1 MPMKRILVLN
11 GNDLERKI
19 TGQIL
24 SSQLDTSVQI
34 TLFATAELVLQ
45 NLRESPADLLVADI
59 QRFGITQCNMITM
72 ARQLAPS
79 MSILITSSGNQK
91 EVASAVWRLG
101 VNDYLLKPY
110 RPEWLISAAKVLMHQ
125 NTAEGEI
132 AKRQKEFLDRL
143 VEALHRFQYKKC
155 IFAAKEYLDL
165 LYENTNNITVLH
177 TSLITFVKGVAEAGA
192 PFGAYVQEKLSSC
205 VEAFTARLERQD
217 RKYDVYLML
226 EKMLNI
232 IFDTIEQENLCG
244 SDSEQ
249 RVLNYIDRN
258 VRRGLS
264 LNMVADYVNMSACY
278 FSKLFKKMTGKNY
291 IAYVTEGKID
301 LAKQML
307 VDTDMSL
314 PDIADE
320 LLYNET
326 NYFGKAFKK
335 KTGLTPSEYREV
347 YRKPQIR

>member
-1 MPMKRILVLN
+1 MRKILVLN

-19 TGQIL
+19 TGQVL
-24 SSQLDTSVQI
+24 SSQLGTASEVL
-34 TLFATAELVLQ
+34 LFSNAEQVLQ
-45 NLRESPADLLVADI
+45 SLREGPAALLVADI
-59 QRFGITQCNMITM
+59 QRFGIAQCNMITM
-72 ARQLAPS
+72 ARQLAPN
-79 MSILITSSGNQK
+79 MAILVTSSGNQK
-91 EVASAVWRLG
+91 DIANAVWRLG

-110 RPEWLISAAKVLMHQ
+110 RPEWLISAARVLMHQ
-125 NTAEGEI
+125 NTAESEI
-132 AKRQKEFLDRL
+132 AKHQKEYLDRL
-143 VEALHRFQYKKC
+143 TEALRRFQYKKS

-177 TSLITFVKGVAEAGA
+177 NSLMTFVNGVADAGA
-192 PFGAYVQEKLSSC
+192 SFGTSVQDKLSSC
-205 VEAFTARLERQD
+205 VDVFCARIDRQD
-217 RKYDVYLML
+217 RKYDVYLTV

-232 IFDTIEQENLCG
+232 IFDAVEQENLCG

-249 RVLNYIDRN
+249 KVLNYIDRN

-291 IAYVTEGKID
+291 IAYVTDGKID

-314 PDIADE
+314 VDIADE

-335 KTGLTPSEYREV
+335 KTGMTPSEYREA